1 MLLSSLSMHGKD
13 FLQARE
19 LFIVNRSAPA
29 LARLPPEHPERSF
42 VAFLKS
48 RGRHGFPHYSELTES
63 SWDVAKHSMRVID
76 LIIVLFLSF
85 CLSEAKDSGGMT

>member
-29 LARLPPEHPERSF
+29 LARLPPKHPGRSF
-42 VAFLKS
+42 AAFLKS
-48 RGRHGFPHYSELTES
+48 RGRHRFPHYSDLTES
-63 SWDVAKHSMRVID
+63 SWDVAKCSMRVIH
-76 LIIVLFLSF
+76 LIIIAFLSF
-85 CLSEAKDSGGMT
+85 CLSEA